1 MDDSTLGK
9 NVAVLVVPFVVSIG
23 VVLLLYR
30 FVPARR
36 IRSRDALAGAIVTAV
51 CIAGIALA
59 TGWIYTKADRFS
71 VIYGSLTAALV
82 FLYSIYLYAS
92 ALLFGAEVASAW
104 SRPPEEAG
112 GSMRFQVEQAVR
124 GLFFRS
130 KAEDEK
136 PRDVDVRR

>member
-1 MDDSTLGK
+1 M
-9 NVAVLVVPFVVSIG
+9 
-23 VVLLLYR
+23 
-30 FVPARR
+30 PARR

-59 TGWIYTKADRFS
+59 TGWIYTKAGRFS
-71 VIYGSLTAALV
+71 VVYGSLTTALV
-82 FLYSIYLYAS
+82 FLYSIYLYAC

-124 GLFFRS
+124 GLFFRP
-130 KAEDEK
+130 KEEDEK
-136 PRDVDVRR
+136 PRDLDVRR